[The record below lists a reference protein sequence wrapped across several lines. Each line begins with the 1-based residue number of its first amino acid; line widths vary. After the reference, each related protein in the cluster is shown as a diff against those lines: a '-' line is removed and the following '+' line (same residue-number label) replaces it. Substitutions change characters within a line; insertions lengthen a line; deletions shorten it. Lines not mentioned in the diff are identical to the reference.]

1 MWAQII
7 GYTSFFKILGAAMLV
22 LCVSRAQ
29 KIGRGRSRRKLSM
42 GFLFL
47 PPPPTPLTQYFCA
60 RFNSRTIKTRKQS
73 NYSVF
78 IDAKRLLFRLW
89 IGSLAILASPPPPP
103 PPPTTFPISN
113 TQQQTQRKRIL
124 GTKYPGELGRWRWMG
139 RRHPVRGALQT
150 LATAVTGERRK
161 LTRKPRRAHP
171 SPSHSPKSLRLD
183 HQVQRLLQSRA
194 HWMTP
199 YTK

>member
-89 IGSLAILASPPPPP
+89 IGSLAILASPPPPHY
-103 PPPTTFPISN
+103 ISN
-113 TQQQTQRKRIL
+113 FQYAATNTAKKNIRDEI
-124 GTKYPGELGRWRWMG
+124 PGG
-139 RRHPVRGALQT
+139 VRE
-150 LATAVTGERRK
+150 VKVDGEE
-161 LTRKPRRAHP
+161 T
-171 SPSHSPKSLRLD
+171 SSQGSTSD
-183 HQVQRLLQSRA
+183 SCNSCDG
-194 HWMTP
+194 
-199 YTK
+199 